1 MAKDIVQEAV
11 EQAEA
16 MKEAAYENAK
26 SVLVDAMS
34 TNLKAAVSEAIGEK
48 IEETGNPKGADLNVQ
63 YDPSG
68 QAKLDG
74 DDLTDEGDGPAIIE
88 AGLDEEQPYG
98 GNKGDESRS
107 RRDYEAAL
115 EGDDED
121 EDMDEN
127 DEYGGN
133 KGDESRSR
141 RDYEAALEGEYGGNK
156 GDESRSRRDYEA
168 ALEDED
174 EEDSDIDVDIDV
186 DDDEDDDIDEVLEII
201 EDEDEED
208 ADVDV
213 DIDVDDDDDDDDDL
227 EERGMMAKKMEAAVK
242 ENRTLRREN
251 RRYEKALTFL
261 KKRIDEVNLFNA
273 RLAAA
278 SDLMRKVSLTK
289 GEKERVVEHFDKAR
303 TVGEVKRTHRALAE
317 GYSAAN
323 RSVKKQRVARPNVQ
337 SVISEEQKQAQG
349 GRYDRLAELAGL

>member
-1 MAKDIVQEAV
+1 ME
-11 EQAEA
+11 
-16 MKEAAYENAK
+16 
-26 SVLVDAMS
+26 
-34 TNLKAAVSEAIGEK
+34 
-48 IEETGNPKGADLNVQ
+48 
-63 YDPSG
+63 
-68 QAKLDG
+68 
-74 DDLTDEGDGPAIIE
+74 
-88 AGLDEEQPYG
+88 
-98 GNKGDESRS
+98 
-107 RRDYEAAL
+107 
-115 EGDDED
+115 
-121 EDMDEN
+121 
-127 DEYGGN
+127 
-133 KGDESRSR
+133 
-141 RDYEAALEGEYGGNK
+141 EGEYGGNK

-168 ALEDED
+168 A
-174 EEDSDIDVDIDV
+174 V
-186 DDDEDDDIDEVLEII
+186 
-201 EDEDEED
+201 
-208 ADVDV
+208 
-213 DIDVDDDDDDDDDL
+213 
-227 EERGMMAKKMEAAVK
+227 R
-242 ENRTLRREN
+242 ENKSLKREN

>member
-68 QAKLDG
+68 IEKLAG

-88 AGLDEEQPYG
+88 AGV
-98 GNKGDESRS
+98 
-107 RRDYEAAL
+107 
-115 EGDDED
+115 
-121 EDMDEN
+121 DEN
-127 DEYGGN
+127 DEYGGDKGDESRSHRDYEDDDDEEDEN
-133 KGDESRSR
+133 EGDEYGGAKGDESRSR
-141 RDYEAALEGEYGGNK
+141 RDYEAALEGEYGGDK

-168 ALEDED
+168 ALEDDDDED
-174 EEDSDIDVDIDV
+174 ADIDVDIDV
-186 DDDEDDDIDEVLEII
+186 DDDEDEDMDEVLEII
-201 EDEDEED
+201 EDEDDDED
-208 ADVDV
+208 ASVDV
-213 DIDVDDDDDDDDDL
+213 DIDVDDDDDDDVD
-227 EERGMMAKKMEAAVK
+227 EMRAAKAMEAAVK
-242 ENRTLRREN
+242 ENRQLRREN

-289 GEKERVVEHFDKAR
+289 GEKERVVEHFDRAR

-323 RSVKKQRVARPNVQ
+323 RSGKKQRVARPNVQ
-337 SVISEEQKQAQG
+337 SVISEEQKQAHG
-349 GRYDRLAELAGL
+349 GQVDRMAELAGL

>member
-68 QAKLDG
+68 QEKLDG
-74 DDLTDEGDGPAIIE
+74 DDLTDEGDGPAIVE
-88 AGLDEEQPYG
+88 AGLDE
-98 GNKGDESRS
+98 D
-107 RRDYEAAL
+107 
-115 EGDDED
+115 
-121 EDMDEN
+121 

-133 KGDESRSR
+133 KGDESRSH
-141 RDYEAALEGEYGGNK
+141 RDYE
-156 GDESRSRRDYEA
+156 GDDEDENEDVEA
-168 ALEDED
+168 ALEDDD
-174 EEDSDIDVDIDV
+174 EEEADIDVDIDV
-186 DDDEDDDIDEVLEII
+186 DDDEDDEDEDIDEVLEII

-213 DIDVDDDDDDDDDL
+213 DIDVDDDEDEDVD
-227 EERGMMAKKMEAAVK
+227 ESEKYEATVK
-242 ENRTLRREN
+242 ENRQLRKEN

-303 TVGEVKRTHRALAE
+303 TVGEVKRTHRALTE
-317 GYSAAN
+317 GYTAAN

-337 SVISEEQKQAQG
+337 SVISEEQKQSQDG
-349 GRYDRLAELAGL
+349 QYDRMAELAGL

>member
-34 TNLKAAVSEAIGEK
+34 TNLKAAVTEAIGEK
-48 IEETGNPKGADLNVQ
+48 IEETGNPKGADLDVQ

-68 QAKLDG
+68 QEKLHG

-88 AGLDEEQPYG
+88 AGLEEEEVAEMYG
-98 GNKGDESRS
+98 GKKGDMSKS

-115 EGDDED
+115 EMEDD
-121 EDMDEN
+121 
-127 DEYGGN
+127 
-133 KGDESRSR
+133 
-141 RDYEAALEGEYGGNK
+141 
-156 GDESRSRRDYEA
+156 
-168 ALEDED
+168 D
-174 EEDSDIDVDIDV
+174 EEDDDEEVDIDIDVDT
-186 DDDEDDDIDEVLEII
+186 DDDDDDDDMDEVLEII
-201 EDEDEED
+201 EDEDEDTDEGMRGPKME
-208 ADVDV
+208 A
-213 DIDVDDDDDDDDDL
+213 DDDDDRDEGDDEDM
-227 EERGMMAKKMEAAVK
+227 EERGMMMKKMEASVK
-242 ENRTLRREN
+242 ENRELRREN

-289 GEKERVVEHFDKAR
+289 TEKERVVEHFDKAR

-317 GYSAAN
+317 GYNAAN
-323 RSVKKQRVARPNVQ
+323 RGVKKQRVARPNVQ
-337 SVISEEQKQAQG
+337 SVISEEQKQQTDG
-349 GRYDRLAELAGL
+349 QYDRLAQLAGL

>member
-68 QAKLDG
+68 NEKLVG

-141 RDYEAALEGEYGGNK
+141 RDYEAALE
-156 GDESRSRRDYEA
+156 
-168 ALEDED
+168 DED

-201 EDEDEED
+201 EDEDDED
-208 ADVDV
+208 EDIDV
-213 DIDVDDDDDDDDDL
+213 DIDVDDDDEDEDL
-227 EERGMMAKKMEAAVK
+227 EERSMMAKNVYAAIK
-242 ENRTLRREN
+242 ENLTLRREN

-303 TVGEVKRTHRALAE
+303 TVGEVKRTHRAVAE

-337 SVISEEQKQAQG
+337 SVISEEQKQAKG
-349 GRYDRLAELAGL
+349 GRYDRLAELAVL

>member
-1 MAKDIVQEAV
+1 MENCNMAKDIVQEAV

-48 IEETGNPKGADLNVQ
+48 IEETGNPKGANLNVQ

-68 QAKLDG
+68 IEKLDG

-115 EGDDED
+115 EDED
-121 EDMDEN
+121 EDEDDDDDVDIDIDVDDSDDEDDDDDDI
-127 DEYGGN
+127 DEVLEIIEDEDEDYGGD
-133 KGDESRSR
+133 KGDESRSH
-141 RDYEAALEGEYGGNK
+141 RDYEAALEDEDEDIDVDVDDDEDMEEGEYGGNK

-168 ALEDED
+168 A
-174 EEDSDIDVDIDV
+174 V
-186 DDDEDDDIDEVLEII
+186 
-201 EDEDEED
+201 
-208 ADVDV
+208 
-213 DIDVDDDDDDDDDL
+213 
-227 EERGMMAKKMEAAVK
+227 R
-242 ENRTLRREN
+242 ENKSLKREN

>member
-1 MAKDIVQEAV
+1 MENCNMAKDIVQEAV

-26 SVLVDAMS
+26 SVLVNAMS
-34 TNLKAAVSEAIGEK
+34 TNLKAAVTEAIGEK

-68 QAKLDG
+68 QEKLDG

-88 AGLDEEQPYG
+88 AGVDEG
-98 GNKGDESRS
+98 
-107 RRDYEAAL
+107 
-115 EGDDED
+115 
-121 EDMDEN
+121 

-133 KGDESRSR
+133 KGDESRS
-141 RDYEAALEGEYGGNK
+141 D
-156 GDESRSRRDYEA
+156 RDYEA

-174 EEDSDIDVDIDV
+174 EEDDNVDIDIDV
-186 DDDEDDDIDEVLEII
+186 DDDDEDDDDDIDEVLEII
-201 EDEDEED
+201 EDEDEEYGGNKGD
-208 ADVDV
+208 ESRSHRDYEAALEGEDEE
-213 DIDVDDDDDDDDDL
+213 DDMDEGEEEEEI
-227 EERGMMAKKMEAAVK
+227 EERGMMAKKMEASVK
-242 ENRTLRREN
+242 ENRQLRREN

-317 GYSAAN
+317 GYNAAN
-323 RSVKKQRVARPNVQ
+323 RGVKKQRVARPNVQ
-337 SVISEEQKQAQG
+337 SVISEEQKQQNDG
-349 GRYDRLAELAGL
+349 QYDRMAQLAGL

>member
-74 DDLTDEGDGPAIIE
+74 DDLTDEGDGPAIVE

-107 RRDYEAAL
+107 DRDYEAAL
-115 EGDDED
+115 EDEDED
-121 EDMDEN
+121 EDMD
-127 DEYGGN
+127 
-133 KGDESRSR
+133 
-141 RDYEAALEGEYGGNK
+141 EGEYGGNK

-168 ALEDED
+168 ALEDEGED
-174 EEDSDIDVDIDV
+174 EEDSNIDVDIDV

-213 DIDVDDDDDDDDDL
+213 DIDVDDDEDEEL
-227 EERGMMAKKMEAAVK
+227 EERGMMAKKVEAAVK

-349 GRYDRLAELAGL
+349 GQYDRLAELAGL

>member
-68 QAKLDG
+68 IEKLDG
-74 DDLTDEGDGPAIIE
+74 DDLTDEGDGPAIVE
-88 AGLDEEQPYG
+88 AGVDENDEYG
-98 GNKGDESRS
+98 GDKGDESRSHRDYEGDDEDENEGDEYGGGKGDESRS

-115 EGDDED
+115 EGDDD
-121 EDMDEN
+121 EDADV
-127 DEYGGN
+127 
-133 KGDESRSR
+133 
-141 RDYEAALEGEYGGNK
+141 
-156 GDESRSRRDYEA
+156 
-168 ALEDED
+168 
-174 EEDSDIDVDIDV
+174 DVDIDV
-186 DDDEDDDIDEVLEII
+186 DDDEDEDIDEVLEII

-213 DIDVDDDDDDDDDL
+213 DIDVDDDEDEDI
-227 EERGMMAKKMEAAVK
+227 EERGMLNKKIEAAVK

-289 GEKERVVEHFDKAR
+289 NEKERVVEHFDKAR

-317 GYSAAN
+317 GYTAAN

-337 SVISEEQKQAQG
+337 SVISEEQKQAEG
-349 GRYDRLAELAGL
+349 GQYDRLAELAGL

>member
-26 SVLVDAMS
+26 SVLVNAMS
-34 TNLKAAVSEAIGEK
+34 TNLKAAVTEAIGEK
-48 IEETGNPKGADLNVQ
+48 IEETGNPKGADLNIQ

-68 QAKLDG
+68 IEKLDG

-88 AGLDEEQPYG
+88 AGV
-98 GNKGDESRS
+98 
-107 RRDYEAAL
+107 
-115 EGDDED
+115 
-121 EDMDEN
+121 DEN

-133 KGDESRSR
+133 KGDESRS
-141 RDYEAALEGEYGGNK
+141 D
-156 GDESRSRRDYEA
+156 RDYEA

-174 EEDSDIDVDIDV
+174 EEEDDNVDIDIDIDDD
-186 DDDEDDDIDEVLEII
+186 DDDEEDDDDIDEVLEII
-201 EDEDEED
+201 EDEDEDYGGNKGDESRSHRD
-208 ADVDV
+208 YEAALEGDDEDVDV
-213 DIDVDDDDDDDDDL
+213 DVDVDDDEEL
-227 EERGMMAKKMEAAVK
+227 EERGMMAKKMEASVK
-242 ENRTLRREN
+242 ENRQLRREN

-323 RSVKKQRVARPNVQ
+323 RGVKKQRVARPNVQ
-337 SVISEEQKQAQG
+337 SVISEEQKQQNDG
-349 GRYDRLAELAGL
+349 QYDRMAQLAGL